1 MENFIA
7 YNPTQLH
14 FGKGVM
20 DGLGK
25 AIAEFG
31 NRVLLIY
38 GGGSIK
44 KNGIYDKAI
53 EQLKS
58 INAEVFEYSGIK
70 PNPLIE
76 DVDVAAEFGR
86 KNKIDVILAVGGGSV
101 IDSAKIISITIPVD
115 HSGWDFYTEKAKP
128 EIAIPLI
135 SVLTLAATGTEMN
148 PFAVVQN
155 KATQQKLGYG
165 HDLIYN
171 KHSFLDPENTF
182 SVPRDYTAYG
192 VADLQSHCLEAY
204 FGAGEATLSDKI
216 VFAIMR
222 DGIEHGAAL
231 LSDLQ
236 NYDLRANIMY
246 DATMALNEI
255 TIYGRVSGDWGVHSI
270 GHILSVLYDTAH
282 GASLTIVIPA
292 WMKFHKDI
300 IPERIAFLGKNVFDV
315 DGVDETIAAFENY
328 FQSIE
333 CPIRFSDIAK
343 GDEKKEDVLKA
354 MNENKVSGANL
365 KLTNEDHA
373 RILDLFWE

>member
-7 YNPTQLH
+7 YNPTKLH
-14 FGKGVM
+14 FGRGVM

-25 AIAEFG
+25 AITEYG
-31 NRVLLIY
+31 NRVLLVY

-44 KNGIYDKAI
+44 HNGIYDKAI

-58 INAEVFEYSGIK
+58 IHAEIFEYSGIK
-70 PNPLIE
+70 PNPLVE
-76 DVDVAAEFGR
+76 DVDAAAKLGR
-86 KNKIDVILAVGGGSV
+86 ENKVDVILAIGGGSV
-101 IDSAKIISITIPVD
+101 IDSAKIISITIPVN
-115 HSGWDFYTEKAKP
+115 HSGWDFYAGKAQP
-128 EIAIPLI
+128 EVAIPLV

-182 SVPRDYTAYG
+182 SVPKNYTAYG
-192 VADLQSHCLEAY
+192 IADLQAHCLEAY

-222 DGIEHGAAL
+222 DGIEHGEAL
-231 LSDLQ
+231 LSDLK
-236 NYDLRANIMY
+236 NYNLRATIMY
-246 DATMALNEI
+246 DATMALNKM
-255 TIYGRVSGDWGVHSI
+255 TMYGRVSGDWGVHSI
-270 GHILSVLYDTAH
+270 GHILSLLYDTPH
-282 GASLTIVIPA
+282 GASLSIVFPA

-300 IPERIAFLGKNVFDV
+300 IPERIAFLGKHVFEV
-315 DGVDETIAAFENY
+315 DGVDETILAFENY

-333 CPIRFSDIAK
+333 CPIRFSEIANGNENK
-343 GDEKKEDVLKA
+343 TDVLKA
-354 MNENKVSGANL
+354 MNENKVGGANHPL
-365 KLTNEDHA
+365 SNEDHA
-373 RILDLFWE
+373 KILDLFW

>member
-7 YNPTQLH
+7 YNPTKLH
-14 FGKGVM
+14 FGRGVM

-31 NRVLLIY
+31 TRVLLIY

-44 KNGIYDKAI
+44 NNGIYDKAI

-58 INAEVFEYSGIK
+58 INAEVFEYNGIK

-76 DVDVAAEFGR
+76 DVDAAAELGK
-86 KNKIDVILAVGGGSV
+86 KNKVDVILAVGGGSV
-101 IDSAKIISITIPVD
+101 IDSAKIISITIPVN
-115 HSGWDFYTEKAKP
+115 HTGWDFYAGKAQP
-128 EIAIPLI
+128 QVAIPLV

-148 PFAVVQN
+148 PFAVLQN

-171 KHSFLDPENTF
+171 KHSFLDPVNTF
-182 SVPRDYTAYG
+182 SVPKDYTAFG
-192 VADLQSHCLEAY
+192 VADLQAHCFEAY

-222 DGIEHGAAL
+222 DGIEYGEAL
-231 LSDLQ
+231 LKDLE

-246 DATMALNEI
+246 DATMALNKI
-255 TIYGRVSGDWGVHSI
+255 TMYGRVSGDWGVHSI
-270 GHILSVLYDTAH
+270 GHILSLLYDTAH
-282 GASLTIVIPA
+282 GASLSIVIPA

-315 DGVDETIAAFENY
+315 DGVNETIAAFENY

-333 CPIRFSDIAK
+333 CPIRFNEIAK
-343 GDEKKEDVLKA
+343 GDENKADVLKA
-354 MNENKVSGANL
+354 MNENKVGGANHQ
-365 KLTNEDHA
+365 LTNEDHA
-373 RILDLFWE
+373 KILDLFW